1 MPGMNIQMISRN
13 SPSYAHHVPC
23 QSLALFW
30 RQGGVAFFT
39 KVRKAEGIKH
49 GQTVSFTIEVDRWK

>member
-1 MPGMNIQMISRN
+1 MISRN